1 MSLSSREHL
10 AALTGQ
16 LESLAGEVP
25 RLERWGRQLAVVLL
39 GGGRLLAVGNGG
51 SAAQAQHLTGELVGR
66 YVTERRPLSALAL
79 HADTSS
85 FTAIANDYG
94 PEEAFARQVR
104 AHGRP
109 GDVLLALTTS
119 GRSRNVVAALEA
131 AGEFG
136 ITTWAL
142 TGRAPNP
149 AHGVAD
155 DALAVGSESVPTIQ
169 EIHQVALHLLCGA
182 LDEELASIEPAGEPL
197 YRPGS

>member
-104 AHGRP
+104 AHGRR
-109 GDVLLALTTS
+109 GDVLLALSTS
-119 GRSRNVVAALEA
+119 GRSPNVLSAVRAARSIGVTTWSLTGPGPNPLAELSDEAVSVAAPSTA
-131 AGEFG
+131 
-136 ITTWAL
+136 T
-142 TGRAPNP
+142 
-149 AHGVAD
+149 V
-155 DALAVGSESVPTIQ
+155 Q
-169 EIHQVALHLLCGA
+169 ELHLVALHMVCCA
-182 LDEELASIEPAGEPL
+182 
-197 YRPGS
+197 